1 MGVGV
6 AKGSEASVKLKDVAK
21 AAGVSQ
27 GTASNVFSRPDVV
40 REEVRERVLK
50 TAKEL
55 GYAGPSLTGRLLRAG
70 KVNAIGVAT
79 VEPMKYF
86 FEDPFARA
94 LMAGIAEAC
103 DANGAGLSLVSAGNP
118 EKLAWNIQSALVDGF
133 VLLCV
138 DGGERLVELTRER
151 QLPFM
156 ALSLGTDD
164 ASIPA
169 LVVDNIGGAAAAA
182 RHLVEL
188 GHRQIAV
195 LSTEYSER
203 HYGRVTAAQ
212 ADASLYSTSHDR
224 ITGYWQVLEA
234 AGISRDAMAI
244 FETRNNEESV
254 AACLEDLFANGPR
267 PTAILAMSDRI
278 ALIAMDWLQR
288 RGIAVP
294 GEVSIVGFDGVPE
307 AAASVPPLTTIAQ
320 PIAELGRRAV
330 LAILN
335 EGPQGR
341 EMLPVELVVR
351 GSTAAPS

>member
-1 MGVGV
+1 MNNK
-6 AKGSEASVKLKDVAK
+6 AETSIKLKDVAK

-27 GTASNVFSRPDVV
+27 GTASNVFSKPDVV
-40 REEVRERVLK
+40 REEVREHVLAV
-50 TAKEL
+50 AKEL

-70 KVNAIGVAT
+70 KINAIGVAT

-86 FEDPFARA
+86 FEDPYARA
-94 LMAGIAEAC
+94 LMAGISDAC

-138 DGGERLVELTRER
+138 DGGDRLVELTRER

-164 ASIPA
+164 GSVPA
-169 LVVDNIGGAAAAA
+169 IVVDNIGGAASAA
-182 RHLVEL
+182 RHLVDL
-188 GHRQIAV
+188 GHRKFAV

-203 HYGRVTAAQ
+203 HFGRVTAAE
-212 ADASLYSTSHDR
+212 ADASLYTTSHDR

-234 AGISRDAMAI
+234 AGIARDEI
-244 FETRNNEESV
+244 TVFETRNNEESV
-254 AACLEDLFANGPR
+254 VACLEDLFANGPR

-278 ALIAMDWLQR
+278 ALIAMDWLKR

-294 GEVSIVGFDGVPE
+294 GDVSIVGFDGVPE
-307 AAASVPPLTTIAQ
+307 AAESVPPLTTVSQ

-330 LAILN
+330 LAILDGDGP
-335 EGPQGR
+335 EGRQ
-341 EMLPVELVVR
+341 MLDVQLVVR
-351 GSTAAPS
+351 ASTAAPS